1 MSEIWV
7 WRGEGDWRS
16 VCEPRFIPGNNIS
29 SVLSNYEDKRPAFTP
44 DYTRSLWR
52 LPAENKTPARLL
64 LAATAGS
71 ENLAHTTSKPTSN
84 SVKTWAKTSKMFQ
97 DFLFRVT
104 KV

>member
-7 WRGEGDWRS
+7 WRGEGDWSS
-16 VCEPRFIPGNNIS
+16 VCELRFIPGNNIS

-71 ENLAHTTSKPTSN
+71 ENLAHTTSNQLQTRLKLGQKHQKCFKIS
-84 SVKTWAKTSKMFQ
+84 SSE
-97 DFLFRVT
+97 
-104 KV
+104 